1 MIHPKLLSVKALEKY
16 RVHIQFEDGAEGILE
31 LSDFAGKEAF
41 KLWDVD
47 DNFNKVSINEESGA
61 ITWPGN
67 LDIDTLTAWLTL
79 KGLIYDEYKSTLKK
93 QSHAIR

>member
-1 MIHPKLLSVKALEKY
+1 MIYPKILSVKALEKY
-16 RVHIQFEDGAEGILE
+16 RVYIQFEDAVEGILE
-31 LSDFAGKEAF
+31 LSDYAGKEAF
-41 KLWDVD
+41 KQWDVD
-47 DNFNKVSINEESGA
+47 DNFSKVSINEESGA

-79 KGLIYDEYKSTLKK
+79 KGLSYDEYKSKLKK

>member
-1 MIHPKLLSVKALEKY
+1 MTYPKLLSVKALEKY
-16 RVHIQFEDGAEGILE
+16 RVLIQFEDGVGGILE
-31 LSDFAGKEAF
+31 LSDYAGKEAF
-41 KLWDVD
+41 KLWDAD
-47 DNFNKVSINEESGA
+47 DNFRKVSINEDSGA

-79 KGLIYDEYKSTLKK
+79 KGLSYDEYKSTLKN